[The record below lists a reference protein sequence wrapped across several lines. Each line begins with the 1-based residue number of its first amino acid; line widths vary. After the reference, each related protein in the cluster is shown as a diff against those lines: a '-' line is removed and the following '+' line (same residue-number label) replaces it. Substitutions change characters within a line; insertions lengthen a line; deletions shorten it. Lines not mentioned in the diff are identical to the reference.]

1 MKAPEKILAAFRNGE
16 RFLLAVHVSPDGDA
30 IGSAVALSM
39 ALDSLGKR
47 SFVYSR
53 DPVPK
58 YYRFL
63 PGHERVMSGLRDAAV
78 LDPTLVLLDCNA
90 PARAALNN
98 VTFSRSIVVD
108 HHETEKDFG
117 N

>member
-39 ALDSLGKR
+39 ALDSLGKE
-47 SFVYSR
+47 SFIYSH

-63 PGHERVMSGLRDAAV
+63 PGYERMVSGLRDAAA
-78 LDPTLVLLDCNA
+78 LDPVLVLLDCNT
-90 PARAALNN
+90 PARAALDN
-98 VTFSRSIVVD
+98 VSFRRSV
-108 HHETEKDFG
+108 
-117 N
+117 